1 MFNERARFRLH
12 HPAREIPALTEAAA
26 GAPRPDIAERA
37 IAAFAHSAPVAAG
50 PVWDALLAGPQRD
63 LAEWLARGEADRLA
77 GDLAALGRS
86 EAAQGYFG
94 GGGQHRR
101 CANDPA
107 YAQLLAAWT
116 HDKTLSLAE
125 AVGAVRIELPE
136 NGAWGES
143 INNSTAELF
152 AAIETR
158 LGLDLSPPTH
168 VGAYLGV
175 DAGGRVLQMRVIEA
189 IYAAWRLKQ
198 IADAHGTQRVCEI
211 GAGAGLT
218 AYYAA
223 LFGIDDYAIVDL
235 PTMNAVQAYML
246 LGSRVGDRVALH
258 GEDRAGTIR
267 ILPPEAFADL
277 APGTID
283 LLYNQ
288 DSLPE
293 IEPNAARA
301 YLRDAGRIGVRLF
314 LSINQEAHL
323 PVEGGCQ
330 RSVPELVADTG
341 GFVLRSRHRHWL
353 RQGYAEELY
362 ARAEAV
368 VAP

>member
-12 HPAREIPALTEAAA
+12 HPSGSIPVLTEAAP
-26 GAPRPDIAERA
+26 GAPRVDIAARTV
-37 IAAFAHSAPVAAG
+37 AAFSRSAPVAAG
-50 PVWDALLAGPQRD
+50 PVWDALLAGPQCD
-63 LAEWLARGEADRLA
+63 LAQWLARGDADSFAR
-77 GDLAALGRS
+77 DLAAFGRS
-86 EAAQGYFG
+86 EAAQGFFG
-94 GGGQHRR
+94 GAGQHRR
-101 CANDPA
+101 CADPA
-107 YAQLLAAWT
+107 FAQLLAAWT

-125 AVGAVRIELPE
+125 AVGAVRLELPE

-143 INNSTAELF
+143 IAIPTAELF
-152 AAIETR
+152 AAIEAR
-158 LGLDLSPPTH
+158 LGVDLTPPTH
-168 VGAYLGV
+168 VGAYLGI
-175 DAGGRVLQMRVIEA
+175 DAGGRILQMRLLEA
-189 IYAAWRLKQ
+189 IYAAWRIKQ
-198 IADAHGTQRVCEI
+198 LADVNGVRGVCEI

-223 LFGIDDYAIVDL
+223 LFGIEDYVIVDL

-246 LGSRVGDRVALH
+246 LGSRIGDRVALH
-258 GEDRAGTIR
+258 GEDRAAAIR
-267 ILPPEAFADL
+267 ILPPEAFAGL
-277 APGTID
+277 TRGTID

-293 IEPNAARA
+293 IEVNAARA
-301 YLRDAGRIGVRLF
+301 YLRDAARLGIRLF

-323 PVEGGCQ
+323 PFEGGCQ
-330 RSVPELVADTG
+330 RSVPELIADAG

-362 ARAEAV
+362 ASADTA